1 MSADPLG
8 HTTLQLIDFTEQGD
22 HDFVVF
28 TPTRDSV
35 AIAIDTWRVSDLSF
49 TGYVGND
56 VQVVLP
62 AETGWIVYSTKL
74 VRRLTRAES
83 IAQGLAQTKREYEI
97 KAEFLKGLKADEVD
111 GIAETDPSTF
121 VVGGPDHE
129 RRGYL

>member
-1 MSADPLG
+1 MSDPVG
-8 HTTLQLIDFTEQGD
+8 HTTLQLIDFAEQGE
-22 HDFVVF
+22 HDFVLF

-56 VQVVLP
+56 IQVALP
-62 AETGWIVYSTKL
+62 AETGWIVYSKKL

-83 IAQGLAQTKREYEI
+83 IQAGLAQTKREYEI
-97 KAEFLKGLKADEVD
+97 KAEFLKGLKADEAD
-111 GIAETDPSTF
+111 GVAELAPEAY
-121 VVGGPDHE
+121 VVGGTDHE